1 MSYSIRS
8 RIVAA
13 ATSLMLVVPL
23 RAADVTPP
31 DPGLSGTP
39 SAPEAPAADS
49 KPPATPE
56 LPPLSEEAQ
65 QLADDMKARF
75 AEGTEPRQMLDAIIA
90 GADMGPQDGWFN
102 TAVAQTKF
110 TWDVVA
116 GSHDKN
122 GDGSIGPDEFGGGE
136 VNFRW
141 LDRDRSGAVTVDDLS
156 WPDHA
161 LARSPAT
168 MLFFRGDQDGNG
180 KLTREEFA
188 VIFEQF
194 DRERAGELC
203 ADDLKDAFTPSN
215 RPPAADPNEPTR
227 EILLKG
233 LDRQE
238 IGAWN
243 AGPSVGEI
251 APDFTLK
258 TVDGKADVNLR
269 DRHREKPLVL
279 VFGNFTCGPFRAHSG
294 NVERVYRRHH
304 DEAEFLM
311 VYVREAH
318 PTNGWRMTDN
328 DQKGVEVTQPASDFE
343 RTVVAQQ
350 CHARLKSPWT
360 MVVDRIDDEVGRA
373 YSGMPSRL
381 YVIDTD
387 GTVVYKS
394 GRGPFGFK
402 PAEMEQSLIW
412 LLAQK
417 ASATSDGKP
426 VVNPAR

>member
-1 MSYSIRS
+1 MC
-8 RIVAA
+8 A
-13 ATSLMLVVPL
+13 VPL
-23 RAADVTPP
+23 LADDVAPP
-31 DPGLSGTP
+31 QAGIKSAP
-39 SAPEAPAADS
+39 SAPEAPAAVAG
-49 KPPATPE
+49 PPSTPE

-65 QLADDMKARF
+65 RLADDMQARF
-75 AEGTEPRQMLDAIIA
+75 AEGSEPRLMLDAII
-90 GADMGPQDGWFN
+90 GGSEMGPKDGWFS
-102 TAVAQTKF
+102 TAVAQTKY
-110 TWDVVA
+110 TWDAVA
-116 GSHDKN
+116 GKYDKN
-122 GDGSIGPDEFGGGE
+122 GDGSIDPEEFAGSKA
-136 VNFRW
+136 NFRW
-141 LDRDRSGAVTVDDLS
+141 LDRDRSGTVTADDLNWS
-156 WPDHA
+156 EHA
-161 LARSPAT
+161 LARSPGT

-194 DRERAGELC
+194 DREGAGELC
-203 ADDLKDAFTPSN
+203 ADDLKDAFTPSK
-215 RPPAADPNEPTR
+215 RPPQADPNDPTR
-227 EILLKG
+227 EILLRG

-243 AGPSVGEI
+243 AGPGIGET

-269 DRHREKPLVL
+269 ERHREKPLVL

-294 NVERVYRRHH
+294 NVERVHRRHK
-304 DEAEFLM
+304 DESEFLM

-328 DQKGVEVTQPASDFE
+328 DQKGVEILQPASDFE
-343 RTVVAQQ
+343 RTAVAQQ
-350 CHARLKSPWT
+350 CYNRLKSPWT
-360 MVVDRIDDEVGRA
+360 LVVDRIDDEVGRA

-417 ASATSDGKP
+417 STANGSSEQADKSAE
-426 VVNPAR
+426 